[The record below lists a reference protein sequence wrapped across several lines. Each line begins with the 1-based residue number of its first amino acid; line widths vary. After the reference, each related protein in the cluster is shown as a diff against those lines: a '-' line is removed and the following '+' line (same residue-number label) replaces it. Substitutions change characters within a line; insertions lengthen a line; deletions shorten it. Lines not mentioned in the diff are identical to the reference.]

1 MLTSLQYLL
10 LLQLCKSR
18 ANNKGSI
25 IKGRNFDKRFLQKTK
40 RKQFAAFPF
49 LLIGLVLSL
58 VIAGA

>member
-18 ANNKGSI
+18 ANNKGI